1 MGATIIQS
9 MSNHVSSVYAERY
22 RGFTLNPAGMRVAQH
37 QADPTSS
44 VILCIMVL
52 ELLSIQTYQWAVT
65 RWKPLIALLLL
76 LSWTTCALH
85 CHAEMLSTSEAASC
99 CDEHGGKSNPWPTQ
113 QSGHCI
119 CSVLFSESFAP
130 RTHAEVL
137 PQPNVT
143 MIVPVVLA
151 PTGDS
156 LPVEHV
162 QMNRGAPA
170 LLRAWQFLCRVV
182 ASPRAPA
189 VAI

>member
-1 MGATIIQS
+1 MG
-9 MSNHVSSVYAERY
+9 R
-22 RGFTLNPAGMRVAQH
+22 
-37 QADPTSS
+37 DP
-44 VILCIMVL
+44 L
-52 ELLSIQTYQWAVT
+52 ETHH
-65 RWKPLIALLLL
+65 R
-76 LSWTTCALH
+76 
-85 CHAEMLSTSEAASC
+85 
-99 CDEHGGKSNPWPTQ
+99 
-113 QSGHCI
+113 
-119 CSVLFSESFAP
+119 SVLFSKSFAP

-156 LPVEHV
+156 LPVERV

-170 LLRAWQFLCRVV
+170 LLKAWQFLCRVV